1 MIRWIAVVFAAIVL
15 ALAAAVAYLG
25 SADLGRHKEQLTP
38 LVSNALGR
46 ELRIDGKLSLHL
58 GSRSQLLQECDHF
71 AARDD
76 QATIDLSQLWE
87 QGRKL
92 VDAVRYAEPVQAV
105 S

>member
-46 ELRIDGKLSLHL
+46 ELRIVVESDKIDDEQAIWL
-58 GSRSQLLQECDHF
+58 
-71 AARDD
+71 ARDVANKVESELTYPG
-76 QATIDLSQLWE
+76 QIRVT
-87 QGRKL
+87 
-92 VDAVRYAEPVQAV
+92 VVRQSRARAFAR
-105 S
+105 